1 MSLQT
6 PTVQEISDNIVA
18 QLEAALSQT
27 VPLLPK
33 AFTRVLASALGAVFV
48 LIYKYAGFSLLQYF
62 VATASFQDTEI
73 NGKTVNPLTE
83 WGRLIGVGDP
93 TDATRAEL
101 TADVTVLTQTGTLPA
116 GSQLVR
122 TETGVIYLTLSAVN
136 LDAAVKTVTIRASSD
151 QDGNGGAGAIGNL
164 NPGDIVSFANPLPNV
179 ATDAVIVSQTVTG
192 ADGESEE
199 VYRQRIIDRFRQ
211 QPQGGA
217 YADYKLWSEE
227 VEGILSAFPYTSDC
241 PGEVDVYVEAT
252 EASSG
257 SADGIP
263 TAAQLQAVADSIEL
277 DDNGLPSRRPANAL
291 VNVFPIT
298 RTAFDVTVSG
308 LTADN
313 VSEAEAAITEAID
326 DYLRSREP
334 FIVGLSRL
342 PRADRI
348 TESAVGGVA
357 DEAASALGATITTVS
372 LSSPAFTLDD
382 GEKAKLGTISF
393 I

>member
-6 PTVQEISDNIVA
+6 PTVSEISENIIA

-27 VPLLPK
+27 IPLLPK
-33 AFTRVLASALGAVFV
+33 AFTRVLARVLGAVFV

-62 VATASFQDTEI
+62 VATATIQETEI
-73 NGKTVNPLTE
+73 NGKLVSPLIE

-93 TDATRAEL
+93 TAATRAEL
-101 TADVTVLTQTGTLPA
+101 TANVIVLTQAGTLPA

-122 TETGVIYLTLSAVN
+122 TETGVIYLTLSAVP
-136 LDAAVKTVTIRASSD
+136 LDAAIKSITIRASSD
-151 QDGNGGAGAIGNL
+151 QGGGGGAGAIGNL
-164 NPGDIVSFANPLPNV
+164 NPGDVVGFANPLPNV
-179 ATDAVIVSQTVTG
+179 GTDAVITAQIVTG

-199 VYRQRIIDRFRQ
+199 VYRQRIIDRFQQ

-217 YADYKLWSEE
+217 YADYKLWGEE
-227 VEGILSAFPYTSDC
+227 VEGILSVFPYTSDC
-241 PGEVDVYVEAT
+241 PGEVDNYVEAT

-257 SADGIP
+257 SPDGIP
-263 TAAQLQAVADSIEL
+263 TQAQLDAVQESIQF

-291 VNVFPIT
+291 SNVFPIT
-298 RTAFDVTVSG
+298 RTPFDVVVSG
-308 LTADN
+308 LTALD
-313 VSEAEAAITEAID
+313 VQEAEDAITEAVD

-357 DEAASALGATITTVS
+357 DEAASALGATITTVT
-372 LSSPAFTLDD
+372 LDSPAYTLGD
-382 GEKAKLGTISF
+382 GELAKLGTITF